1 MQYVIE
7 SKKIKETDIPIIA
20 KFIIE
25 VIRRY
30 PSTVEMF
37 ESSFQES
44 LKTIGSRTEK
54 GMQAIRKNV
63 FLLYCELCLCQ
74 IVGKEN
80 IVGKMTK
87 SISEIISTSKVRF
100 LFSY

>member
-7 SKKIKETDIPIIA
+7 SKKIKETDIPVIA

-74 IVGKEN
+74 IVGK
-80 IVGKMTK
+80 MTK

-100 LFSY
+100 PFSY